1 MNKRAEYYTGEE
13 WVVCKPLNKDCESI
27 VNDLVNSVKIAQ
39 NWSEEKKQEYFY
51 RAVSMACDM
60 TTRKPKS
67 KLRKA
72 FNSIIEQ
79 IIHKFFCFTSKLA
92 KYVH

>member
-1 MNKRAEYYTGEE
+1 MNKRAEYYTGED
-13 WVVCKPLNKDCESI
+13 WVMCKPLNKDCESV
-27 VNDLVNSVKIAQ
+27 VNDLVNSAKITQ

-51 RAVSMACDM
+51 RAVSVACDM
-60 TTRKPKS
+60 ASRKPKS

-72 FNSIIEQ
+72 FDKYIEKLFY
-79 IIHKFFCFTSKLA
+79 IFFCFTSKLA